1 MKSTTI
7 IFVLFLLLCRAMY
20 FLSKNNG
27 TTEIKASIINNQL
40 MVQQMYVFT
49 NEPLSNNAG
58 YHAKAREQI
67 NAIFTQYYKPLAY
80 KVICNFKQP

>member
-7 IFVLFLLLCRAMY
+7 IFVLFLLLCGAMY
-20 FLSKNNG
+20 FLGKNNG

-49 NEPLSNNAG
+49 MNHSATTQVIMQKQES
-58 YHAKAREQI
+58 KS
-67 NAIFTQYYKPLAY
+67 TQYLLNITNRLPTK
-80 KVICNFKQP
+80 